1 MSRATR
7 PRCAGGWVRGL
18 MLVNPMTYGVSG
30 LRWFFYDQALPG
42 EPSFAV
48 SLAVVVV
55 FGVAMAA
62 AGTIA
67 VNRR

>member
-1 MSRATR
+1 
-7 PRCAGGWVRGL
+7 
-18 MLVNPMTYGVSG
+18 MTYGVAG

-48 SLAVVVV
+48 SLAVVVG
-55 FGVAMAA
+55 FGVVMAA

-67 VNRR
+67 VRRTR